1 MRNTKVSCYQD
12 VPIIE
17 DKDGNVY
24 THADMGIDSIL
35 EAIDAEL
42 SQHNLELLNGDY
54 GSSDYFFCIK
64 RRENNMGEDEFTS
77 LLGKFSDDELKEELE
92 RRNEVPDQLE
102 VVDFTNLKLEVRNYL
117 IAIRDGRIP
126 KDGEHYLFENLMKT
140 LYGPD
145 IFNWIRPRL

>member
-77 LLGKFSDDELKEELE
+77 LLGKFTDDELKEELE

>member
-1 MRNTKVSCYQD
+1 MRNTKVSCFQD

-17 DKDGNVY
+17 DNAGNVY

-77 LLGKFSDDELKEELE
+77 LLGKYTDDELKEELE